1 MLILNFEVAR
11 GFFVDSEPSRAESR
25 SYGKCDRLEM
35 KVLIEAYCIWKDFEI
50 SSCFFGIFSSS
61 SFSSQGFHCSFE
73 SPRGFAGLLYL
84 GFFYLFR
91 Q

>member
-73 SPRGFAGLLYL
+73 LLCRLAGFLYPD
-84 GFFYLFR
+84 FSFLFR